1 MSNLR
6 TKQYTRHSI
15 FASKLRNTPVWSIIS
30 VDDTVIMTSNETTSL
45 TNTQKIGKRREWW
58 RLMTERKNQIFIND
72 VTGALV
78 KYEVNRGHTM
88 SFAWKSDSSL
98 SVSELKKKESEMNG
112 RLWSEK
118 IPKFVNDFNC
128 REIIRNIS
136 ESTDVSKF
144 FN

>member
-1 MSNLR
+1 MQEKRTNTTNRDKFSKNFYVVDIEMSNLR

-58 RLMTERKNQIFIND
+58 RLVTERKNQIFIND
-72 VTGALV
+72 VTGTLV

-88 SFAWKSDSSL
+88 SFAWKSDPSL
-98 SVSELKKKESEMNG
+98 SVSDLKKKN
-112 RLWSEK
+112 RK
-118 IPKFVNDFNC
+118 
-128 REIIRNIS
+128 
-136 ESTDVSKF
+136 
-144 FN
+144 